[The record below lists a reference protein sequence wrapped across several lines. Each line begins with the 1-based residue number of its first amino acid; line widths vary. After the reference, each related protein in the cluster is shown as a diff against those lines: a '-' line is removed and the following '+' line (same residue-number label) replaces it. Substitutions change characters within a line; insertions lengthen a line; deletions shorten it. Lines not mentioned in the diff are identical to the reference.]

1 MQDVSCK
8 SIMFKVKRAR
18 SVIHSVAHHGVSA
31 LSWLHPRLGEES
43 KSQKVQ
49 EISYDFCVSKV
60 TTGGFEPSTE
70 TEKAF
75 SALQETFERIGS
87 TEKVFLSQL
96 SNASITFGFFN
107 GRWPNYC
114 ICSVTSIDGK
124 NVKVKV
130 DGFGKKYGLL
140 SKFRSYS

>member
-1 MQDVSCK
+1 
-8 SIMFKVKRAR
+8 MFRVKRAR

-31 LSWLHPRLGEES
+31 LSWLHPRLGEEG
-43 KSQKVQ
+43 KAQQLQ
-49 EISYDFCVSKV
+49 EITYDFCLSKIS
-60 TTGGFEPSTE
+60 TDGFQASTE

-75 SALQETFERIGS
+75 AALQETFERIG
-87 TEKVFLSQL
+87 TAEEVFLSQL
-96 SNASITFGFFN
+96 SSASITFGFCK

-114 ICSVTSIDGK
+114 ICSATSLDGK

-140 SKFRSYS
+140 SKFQSYS